1 MVRDQADNRYGA
13 GVAKGR
19 GRRLQSAVGVL
30 GVVALVTAYAMVK
43 GWDPVSGVG
52 DWLERLSPVSTPE
65 PAWTARTGARP
76 EHAVVAGRAIVVV
89 MRDAVEARDA
99 ATGDKL
105 WSREARWAAVAGT
118 GSNGVVVASRGK
130 GGGLEALDPAT
141 GAVRW
146 DDGESRAVWTY
157 REMLLTLTCSGQAEC
172 VLAGRAPA
180 DGRVLWR
187 TSLPGDAKAPTGLNP
202 ALPGSQPR
210 MSSTVDALAAAP
222 GQVPAL
228 VGLPLAGRIHV
239 VDTETGRRVREIE
252 SSDDAQV
259 TVVGG
264 RVLQV
269 RVRGELG
276 DCDYTIEARDPGTGQ
291 AVWRKDGYDLRTA
304 SGTICEQWR
313 DPAGGGGG
321 ALSAVRDDGREVLLS
336 AGDGRELWVGEPG
349 ERALATDGSR
359 ALVRTADGAA
369 VRAVDLGGG
378 TTLWEHEVDG
388 AARVALTAEAAVI
401 VVDDRLWA
409 RDPGSGRVLA
419 EARTI
424 ASVIGC
430 GPAGVVI
437 ASGRT
442 VGLLPFTSPAA
453 GASPEAG
460 TSPGGG
466 PPAVTSP
473 PADGKGPADPK

>member
-1 MVRDQADNRYGA
+1 M
-13 GVAKGR
+13 
-19 GRRLQSAVGVL
+19 L

-52 DWLERLSPVSTPE
+52 DWLERLSAVSSPE

-76 EHAVVAGRAIVVV
+76 EHAVVVGRAVVVV

-99 ATGDKL
+99 GTGERL
-105 WSREARWAAVAGT
+105 WSHEAPWAAVAGS
-118 GSNGVVVASRGK
+118 GSTGVVVVGRGK
-130 GGGLEALDPAT
+130 GAGFQALDAAT

-146 DDGESRAVWTY
+146 DDREARAVWTY
-157 REMLLTLTCSGQAEC
+157 REMLLTLACPGQAEC

-187 TSLPGDAKAPTGLNP
+187 TPLPADAKAPSGLNP
-202 ALPGSQPR
+202 PLPGSQPL

-228 VGLPLAGRIHV
+228 VGLPLAGRIQV
-239 VDTETGRRVREIE
+239 VETERGRRVREIE
-252 SSDDAQV
+252 ATGDTRVA
-259 TVVGG
+259 VVGG

-269 RVRGELG
+269 LVRGQLG

-304 SGTICEQWR
+304 SGSICEQWR
-313 DPAGGGGG
+313 DPVGGGGD

-349 ERALATDGSR
+349 ERALATDGFR
-359 ALVRTADGAA
+359 ALVRTADGT
-369 VRAVDLGGG
+369 VIRAVDLGRGA
-378 TTLWEHEVDG
+378 TLWEHRVDG
-388 AARVALTAEAAVI
+388 AARVALTEEAAVI
-401 VVDDRLWA
+401 VTDDRLWA
-409 RDPGSGRVLA
+409 RDPGTGRVLA

-430 GPAGVVI
+430 GPAGLVL

-453 GASPEAG
+453 G

-466 PPAVTSP
+466 ASPGPSAVTRPPA
-473 PADGKGPADPK
+473 AEEGPADPQ